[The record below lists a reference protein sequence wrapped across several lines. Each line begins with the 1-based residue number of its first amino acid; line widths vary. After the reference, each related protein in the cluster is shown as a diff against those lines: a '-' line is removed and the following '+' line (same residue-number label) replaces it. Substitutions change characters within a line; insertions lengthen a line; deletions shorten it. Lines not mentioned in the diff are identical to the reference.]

1 MMVFTALLGFSGIM
15 LNSRPFLAVYT
26 FLLWVCLGLMVSP
39 GYIAYK
45 QRTFNLEGKINL
57 QWSRLLG
64 TDGRLRIQ
72 DAVSRVSSM
81 IQCLTNIQLRCCGYT
96 SPYIEASTSPL
107 CYSRSNL
114 PGCKSHYL
122 REERQI
128 LEIWYIACFALVPA
142 HLAVMIVG
150 LLCSNHIT
158 YRFGKGLT
166 PKQYRLDMG
175 TMAVIMDEYARSVSF
190 LVFVLDC
197 SLACADS

>member
-64 TDGRLRIQ
+64 TEGRLRIQ
-72 DAVSRVSSM
+72 DAVSLLRRESGSD
-81 IQCLTNIQLRCCGYT
+81 TNIQLRCCGYT

-122 REERQI
+122 RIERQI
-128 LEIWYIACFALVPA
+128 LETWYICCFALVPA
-142 HLAVMIVG
+142 QLGVMIAA

-166 PKQYRLDMG
+166 PKQYRLDVG
-175 TMAVIMDEYARSVSF
+175 TMAVIMDEYAK
-190 LVFVLDC
+190 
-197 SLACADS
+197 